1 MKQATA
7 ASPSSIAARARRRLI
22 AAGLAAVA
30 ALAGTTLP
38 LAARAAYPERTVK
51 LVVPFPAGGSLDV
64 TARLLA
70 EQLRKQLGQAV
81 VIENIA
87 GASGHLGTQ
96 SVARA
101 APDGYTVLI
110 HTSALAINPWL
121 STANYDAQRDL
132 MIVTRPA
139 ETAYVV
145 VVGAESGPKTF
156 DELLAKLKASP
167 GSPCSTYGV
176 GSPPHLAM
184 EMLKQSANVDILHVP
199 YRGFGPSLP
208 DLVSGQLA
216 CGMDSAPNVL
226 PHVRT
231 GRVRALAVTSGA
243 PLANYPG
250 VPTLASKYPGLEVS
264 GWQGIFVPTG
274 TPRPVVER
282 LNAEF
287 AKALADPEVARKLS
301 DLGFTT
307 IADPVD
313 DAARAFKR
321 DYERYG
327 EIIRSRNIKAQ

>member
-1 MKQATA
+1 MTPAVPARSQPLTA
-7 ASPSSIAARARRRLI
+7 RGRRRFI
-22 AAGLAAVA
+22 AGLV
-30 ALAGTTLP
+30 ALAGSTLP
-38 LAARAAYPERTVK
+38 MAARAAYPDRPVK
-51 LVVPFPAGGSLDV
+51 LIVPFPAGGSLDV

-70 EQLRKQLGQAV
+70 EQLRKGLGQPV
-81 VIENIA
+81 VVENIA

-96 SVARA
+96 AAARA

-145 VVGAESGPKTF
+145 VVGAENGPKTF

-184 EMLKQSANVDILHVP
+184 EMLKQAASVDMMHVP

-226 PHVRT
+226 PHVRA

-264 GWQGIFVPTG
+264 GWQGIFVPAG
-274 TPRPVVER
+274 TPRPVAER

-287 AKALADPEVARKLS
+287 KKALADPEVAKKLS
-301 DLGFTT
+301 DLGFAT
-307 IADPVD
+307 IADPID
-313 DAARAFKR
+313 DAAGVFKR

-327 EIIRSRNIKAQ
+327 EIIRSRNIKAE

>member
-1 MKQATA
+1 MKHAVPSRSLSITA
-7 ASPSSIAARARRRLI
+7 RGRRRFI
-22 AAGLAAVA
+22 AGFA
-30 ALAGTTLP
+30 ALAGAMLP
-38 LAARAAYPERTVK
+38 LAAWAQYPDRPVK
-51 LVVPFPAGGSLDV
+51 FVVPFPAGGSLDV

-70 EQLRKQLGQAV
+70 EQLRIGLKQPV
-81 VIENIA
+81 VVENIT

-96 SVARA
+96 AVARS

-121 STANYDAQRDL
+121 SKTNYDAQRDL

-145 VVGAESGPKTF
+145 VVGAEKGAKSF
-156 DELLAKLKASP
+156 DELLAQLKASP
-167 GSPCSTYGV
+167 GSPCSTYGI

-184 EMLKQSANVDILHVP
+184 EMLKQAASVDIQHVA

-208 DLVSGQLA
+208 DLISGQLA

-231 GRVRALAVTSGA
+231 GRIRALAVTSGA

-287 AKALADPEVARKLS
+287 AKALSDPEVARKLS
-301 DLGFTT
+301 DLGFAT
-307 IADPVD
+307 IADPID
-313 DAARAFKR
+313 DAARVFKR

-327 EIIRSRNIKAQ
+327 EIIRSRNIKAE